1 MRSIHLSKSL
11 LASALGGVVLLT
23 GIGAQQATAGQ
34 TPMVKAASVTNP
46 FESRFLEMADL
57 IAQSCA
63 PDVSDSAA
71 AAPAAEPS
79 PDTTLPILV
88 DPVPLSSEES
98 CAAQRHQAR
107 ISRAFSGTGAASY
120 TDLRN
125 RLMKLNYPPARM
137 YRMPDF
143 SGEPRVRL
151 DLRVGAERLALEVTD
166 LGNSVMV
173 EAFGVPKDV
182 KVTEVRLVP
191 QLDAPTLGH

>member
-11 LASALGGVVLLT
+11 LAAALGGVVLFT
-23 GIGAQQATAGQ
+23 GISTQQATAA
-34 TPMVKAASVTNP
+34 TVTNP

-57 IAQSCA
+57 IAQGCTLA
-63 PDVSDSAA
+63 VPLDSAA
-71 AAPAAEPS
+71 ATEPT

-88 DPVPLSSEES
+88 DPVPLSTEES

-125 RLMKLNYPPARM
+125 RLMQLKYPPARM

-151 DLRVGAERLALEVTD
+151 DLRVGSERLALEVTD
-166 LGNSVMV
+166 LGNGVMV
-173 EAFGVPKDV
+173 EAFGVPDGL
-182 KVTEVRLVP
+182 KVTEVRLEP
-191 QLDAPTLGH
+191 QLDRPMLGH